1 MAIRLLKVLI
11 PAEAEDRARKIVEA
25 EGSFPIWSQPL
36 SDPHRSELALLVPA
50 EGNDGILD
58 ALHEAFKD
66 DPEFRLV
73 LLPVQAT
80 LPRIPAEEKEEEKA
94 EVAQQLSAT
103 PGQESAEEEAERV
116 HLRVNREEL
125 YTSMSDTA
133 EFSWYYMVMVALS
146 TVVAAAG
153 LLMGDTA
160 VIIGAMVIAPL
171 LGPNMA
177 LAFST
182 TLGDSDLGRKAGTS
196 SVLGALGA
204 LAISF
209 GLGLALEVDPGATE
223 LAGRTQVGFGHLAL
237 ALASGSAGALAMSR
251 GTGTGLVGVMVAVA
265 LLPPLVAAGLLL
277 GDGHTGQG
285 ISALMLVLANI
296 AAVNL
301 AGIATFVLQGI
312 RPTTW
317 WEKGRAQSATLRAA
331 VLWLLLLAGLSIII
345 YLGP

>member
-11 PAEAEDRARKIVEA
+11 PQEGEDRAREILEG
-25 EGSFPIWSQPL
+25 EGSFPTWSQPL
-36 SDPHRSELALLVPA
+36 SDPSRSELALLVPA

-58 ALHEAFKD
+58 ALHEAFKH
-66 DPEFRLV
+66 DPDFRLV

-80 LPRIPAEEKEEEKA
+80 LPRIPVEEE
-94 EVAQQLSAT
+94 EPPEPVQELSGT
-103 PGQESAEEEAERV
+103 PGQEAAEEEEERV

-133 EFSWYYMVMVALS
+133 DVSWYYMVMVALS

-182 TLGDSDLGRKAGTS
+182 TLGDPDLGRKAGIS
-196 SVLGALGA
+196 SVLGAVGA

-209 GLGLALEVDPGATE
+209 GLGLVLEVDPGAAE
-223 LAGRTQVGFGHLAL
+223 LEGRTRVGFGHLAL

-277 GDGHTGQG
+277 GDGHTVAGV
-285 ISALMLVLANI
+285 SALVLVLANI

-301 AGIATFVLQGI
+301 AGIATFLIQGI

-317 WEKGRAQSATLRAA
+317 WEKGRARSATIRAT
-331 VLWLLLLAGLSIII
+331 VLWLILLAGLSAII
-345 YLGP
+345 YLDL

>member
-1 MAIRLLKVLI
+1 MASRLLKVLI
-11 PAEAEDRARKIVEA
+11 PSEEEARAREILEG
-25 EGSFPIWSQPL
+25 EGSFPTWSRPL
-36 SDPHRSELALLVPA
+36 SDPHRSELVLLVPA

-58 ALHEAFKD
+58 ALNQAFQH
-66 DPEFRLV
+66 DPDFRLV

-80 LPRIPAEEKEEEKA
+80 LPRIPEEE
-94 EVAQQLSAT
+94 EPEPVDELSAT
-103 PGQESAEEEAERV
+103 PGRETVEEEDEERV

-125 YTSMSDTA
+125 YTTMSDTA
-133 EFSWYYMVMVALS
+133 EFSWFYMVMVALS

-177 LAFST
+177 LAFSN
-182 TLGDSDLGRKAGTS
+182 TLGDPELGRKAAS
-196 SVLGALGA
+196 SAVLGALGA
-204 LAISF
+204 LAISWA
-209 GLGLALEVDPGATE
+209 LGLVLNVDPGAAE
-223 LAGRTQVGFGHLAL
+223 LAGRTNVGYGHLAL

-277 GDGHTGQG
+277 GDGHTGKG

-301 AGIATFVLQGI
+301 AAIATFVVQGV

-317 WEKGRAQSATLRAA
+317 WEKGQARSGSIRAA
-331 VLWLLLLAGLSIII
+331 ALWLILLAGLSAII
-345 YLGP
+345 YLDL